1 MGSDLIGSIAS
12 RAGVDHH
19 IAGSAMAAMLPDVFH
34 NLTENGQVPTGASI
48 PDPSNLALF
57 AIGVL
62 GLIIGRQGS
71 RTPPP
76 D

>member
-1 MGSDLIGSIAS
+1 MKDKFRGRSPIPVLAFVTGAL
-12 RAGVDHH
+12 G
-19 IAGSAMAAMLPDVFH
+19 AAQPAFA
-34 NLTENGQVPTGASI
+34 NAGASI

-71 RTPPP
+71 RRPPP
-76 D
+76 E

>member
-1 MGSDLIGSIAS
+1 MKDKFKGRSPIPVLAFVL
-12 RAGVDHH
+12 GVLC
-19 IAGSAMAAMLPDVFH
+19 AAQPALA
-34 NLTENGQVPTGASI
+34 NSGASI